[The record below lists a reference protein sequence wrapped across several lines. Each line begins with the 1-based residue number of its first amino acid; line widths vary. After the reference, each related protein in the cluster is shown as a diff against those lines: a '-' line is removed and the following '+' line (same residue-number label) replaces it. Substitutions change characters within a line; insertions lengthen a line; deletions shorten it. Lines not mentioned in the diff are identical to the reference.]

1 MARAVSTS
9 SRYGPER
16 DPRPANPQ
24 RDRPHPLVVVGLNLL
39 LGAEH
44 GHGPVAEVIVQLVQ
58 GGRHDAVGLLPRPAL
73 LQHGLAHP
81 ADEERLEQRLVG
93 LVEQQIAVEL
103 AIGRQGGVEHQPQ
116 HGLGLLD
123 LAEGVGR
130 AADRLQL
137 GAQQLVRG
145 PARPA
150 PRRRRRRLDPAEQ
163 LVEVLQ
169 EPGVR
174 RARGEVQVAED
185 VLGQRRY
192 VVAQLRVVHCGAF
205 LHQAS
210 PLW

>member
-1 MARAVSTS
+1 MIV
-9 SRYGPER
+9 
-16 DPRPANPQ
+16 
-24 RDRPHPLVVVGLNLL
+24 
-39 LGAEH
+39 
-44 GHGPVAEVIVQLVQ
+44 VQLVH
-58 GGRHDAVGLLPRPAL
+58 GGRHDAIGLVPRPAL

-81 ADEERLEQRLVG
+81 ADEERLEQRLFG

-103 AIGRQGGVEHQPQ
+103 AVGGQGGVEDQPQ

-137 GAQQLVRG
+137 GAQHSPEGLPGRL
-145 PARPA
+145 PPRPCG
-150 PRRRRRRLDPAEQ
+150 LDPAEQ
-163 LVEVLQ
+163 VVEVLQ

-174 RARGEVQVAED
+174 RARGEVQIAED
-185 VLGQRRY
+185 VLGERRG

-205 LHQAS
+205 LHRAS